1 MRIYDCDPASGTLS
15 NRRILHQFDRGVGH
29 GLGRPDGGSFDAEG
43 CYWVAMFD
51 GWRVVRLSPAG
62 EIVRVV
68 ELPVQRPT
76 MIAFGGD
83 DLCTAYVTSARIGL
97 TPEQLAGQPL
107 AGAVFSFR
115 VDTPGV
121 PEHPFVMCQG
131 DSA

>member
-1 MRIYDCDPASGTLS
+1 LT
-15 NRRILHQFDRGVGH
+15 NRRIFHAFPQGQ
-29 GLGRPDGGSFDAEG
+29 GRPDGGSFDQQG
-43 CYWVAMFD
+43 YYWTALFD
-51 GWRVVRLSPAG
+51 GGRVVRLSPDG
-62 EIVRVV
+62 TITQEVV
-68 ELPVQRPT
+68 LPALRPT